1 MARPA
6 PAATRAVDVISFLTA
21 HPARGFTLSELVR
34 ALGMNVASAHATLA
48 VLDDTGFVVRDPIH
62 RTYILGP
69 ALAAVGFATMEQHPA
84 IDAALEQADA
94 LSTELNRTI
103 LVAARAG
110 RDAIFVARRGPA
122 GSGEVPGY
130 PGDKVPLKAPVGAVF
145 VAWATD
151 GAIEQWLERAA
162 AGPAAAIHYRGVLG
176 EIRSRGYAV
185 PLRAMTDGGMGEGP
199 IRLPHSSHPNATSYS
214 SEVPHGPDEWLEVL
228 GGLASDHLVSV
239 RTIAAPIFDAVG
251 QVQLALSITG
261 GEEPMTALEVHR
273 LGQRLMRTTD
283 AVTKRTRGIPPSR
296 TP

>member
-48 VLDDTGFVVRDPIH
+48 VLDDTGFVVRDPIR

-69 ALAAVGFATMEQHPA
+69 ALVAVGFATMEQHPA

-110 RDAIFVARRGPA
+110 RDAIFVARRGSA
-122 GSGEVPGY
+122 VSGEIPGH

-145 VAWATD
+145 VAWASD
-151 GAIEQWLERAA
+151 SVIEHWLERAA
-162 AGPAAAIHYRGVLG
+162 AGPAEAIHYRGVLG

-185 PLRAMTDGGMGEGP
+185 PLRA
-199 IRLPHSSHPNATSYS
+199 SHPHAANA
-214 SEVPHGPDEWLEVL
+214 PGGPDERLDVL
-228 GGLASDHLVSV
+228 DGLASDRFVRV

-283 AVTKRTRGIPPSR
+283 AVTKRTRGIAPSR

>member
-94 LSTELNRTI
+94 LSSELNRTI

-122 GSGEVPGY
+122 VSGEGPGY

-151 GAIEQWLERAA
+151 SVIEQWLERAA
-162 AGPAAAIHYRGVLG
+162 AGPADAIHYRGVLG

-185 PLRAMTDGGMGEGP
+185 PLRASH
-199 IRLPHSSHPNATSYS
+199 PHSTNDPG
-214 SEVPHGPDEWLEVL
+214 EVPHGADERLDVL
-228 GGLASDHLVSV
+228 GGLASDRLVSV

-273 LGQRLMRTTD
+273 LGQRLVRTTD
-283 AVTKRTRGIPPSR
+283 AVTKRTRGVAPSR

>member
-48 VLDDTGFVVRDPIH
+48 VLDDKGFVVRDPIH

-94 LSTELNRTI
+94 LSTDLNRTI

-122 GSGEVPGY
+122 GSGDAP
-130 PGDKVPLKAPVGAVF
+130 PLTRRRPFTTEAYWAKSGH
-145 VAWATD
+145 VAT
-151 GAIEQWLERAA
+151 
-162 AGPAAAIHYRGVLG
+162 
-176 EIRSRGYAV
+176 
-185 PLRAMTDGGMGEGP
+185 
-199 IRLPHSSHPNATSYS
+199 
-214 SEVPHGPDEWLEVL
+214 
-228 GGLASDHLVSV
+228 
-239 RTIAAPIFDAVG
+239 
-251 QVQLALSITG
+251 LSLC
-261 GEEPMTALEVHR
+261 EP
-273 LGQRLMRTTD
+273 
-283 AVTKRTRGIPPSR
+283 
-296 TP
+296 

>member
-1 MARPA
+1 
-6 PAATRAVDVISFLTA
+6 VDVISFLTA

-48 VLDDTGFVVRDPIH
+48 VLDDTGFVVRDPIR

-110 RDAIFVARRGPA
+110 RDAIFVARRGPEV
-122 GSGEVPGY
+122 SGEIPGH

-145 VAWATD
+145 VAWASD
-151 GAIEQWLERAA
+151 SVIELWLARAA
-162 AGPAAAIHYRGVLG
+162 AGPAEAIHYRGVLG

-185 PLRAMTDGGMGEGP
+185 PLRA
-199 IRLPHSSHPNATSYS
+199 SHPQATNAPGEAS
-214 SEVPHGPDEWLEVL
+214 HGPDERLDAL
-228 GGLASDHLVSV
+228 DRLASDRFVRV

-283 AVTKRTRGIPPSR
+283 AVTERTRGIAPSR

>member
-6 PAATRAVDVISFLTA
+6 PAATRAVDVISYLTA

-48 VLDDTGFVVRDPIH
+48 VLDDSGFVVRDPIH

-84 IDAALEQADA
+84 IDAAVEQADV

-122 GSGEVPGY
+122 GPGEIPGY
-130 PGDKVPLKAPVGAVF
+130 PGDKVPLKAPIGAVF

-151 GAIEQWLERAA
+151 GGIEQWLERAA

-185 PLRAMTDGGMGEGP
+185 PLRAMTGDGTGE
-199 IRLPHSSHPNATSYS
+199 
-214 SEVPHGPDEWLEVL
+214 PDEWLDVL
-228 GGLASDHLVSV
+228 DGLASDHLVSV

-251 QVQLALSITG
+251 RVQLALSITG

-273 LGQRLMRTTD
+273 LGQRLRRTTD
-283 AVTKRTRGIPPSR
+283 AVTKRTRGIGPSR
-296 TP
+296 TS